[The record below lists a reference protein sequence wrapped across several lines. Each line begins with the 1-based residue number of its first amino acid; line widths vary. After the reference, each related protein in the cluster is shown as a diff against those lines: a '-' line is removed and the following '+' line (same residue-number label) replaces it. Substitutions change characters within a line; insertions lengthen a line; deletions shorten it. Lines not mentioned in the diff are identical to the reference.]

1 VRACATKGKYMTEK
15 KSSKVPASRLSRV
28 GHIGSLAATLMGRSL
43 LSGAGQL
50 VQAKRPSLQNSVLTN
65 ENASSIAQQLSKMR
79 GAAMKV
85 GQMLSM
91 DAGEFLPPHWEPILA
106 TLRAGADS
114 MPKSQLL
121 ETLTR
126 EWGSNWPE
134 HFEYFSFEPVAAASI
149 GQVHKARLK
158 SGEVLAVKVQYPGVA
173 QSIDSDINNVGRLLK
188 MSGMLPKEF
197 EIDSI
202 LSQAKQQLENEAD
215 YIKEAE
221 YISAYSKH
229 LQQDERFIVP
239 SVYVP
244 LSSASILC
252 MQFIEGE
259 PIDTVMQRSEGE
271 RSEVMTALFDLML
284 SELFEF
290 QLIQSD
296 PNFANYLYIPET
308 QQIALL
314 DFGACQR
321 ISEHNQTHY
330 LAMAQAMQNQDKE
343 AMKVAMYALKLL
355 HKNMPSDVES
365 TILEACL
372 IASECL
378 HQDDF
383 NFKQS
388 QLIKRLYDATQILI
402 NNKKAIQSPDFDTA
416 LINRKISGMVLLA
429 NKMQCAI
436 PLRGIVTTKTL
447 GTKC

>member
-1 VRACATKGKYMTEK
+1 M
-15 KSSKVPASRLSRV
+15 
-28 GHIGSLAATLMGRSL
+28 
-43 LSGAGQL
+43 GQL
-50 VQAKRPSLQNSVLTN
+50 LQAKRPSLQSTVFSN

-91 DAGEFLPPHWEPILA
+91 DAGEFLPPEWEPILA
-106 TLRAGADS
+106 SLRAGADS

-121 ETLTR
+121 ETLSR
-126 EWGSNWPE
+126 EWGSDWPE

-158 SGEVLAVKVQYPGVA
+158 SGETLAVKVQYPGVA
-173 QSIDSDINNVGRLLK
+173 QSIGSDINNVGRLLK
-188 MSGMLPKEF
+188 MSGLLPKEF
-197 EIDSI
+197 ELDS
-202 LSQAKQQLENEAD
+202 LLAQAKLQLENEAD

-221 YISAYSKH
+221 YLSAYSKH
-229 LQQDERFIVP
+229 LHHDERFVVP
-239 SVYVP
+239 EVYGP
-244 LSSASILC
+244 LSSSSILC

-259 PIDTVMQRSEGE
+259 TIDTVMQRSERE
-271 RSEVMTALFDLML
+271 RGEVMTALFDLML

-296 PNFANYLYIPET
+296 PNFANYLYMPAS

-330 LAMAQAMQNQDKE
+330 DAMANAMLKQDIE

-355 HKNMPSDVES
+355 NKNMPREVES
-365 TILEACL
+365 TILNACL
-372 IASECL
+372 MASECL
-378 HQDDF
+378 QQDDF

-388 QLIKRLYDATQILI
+388 QLIKRLYGATQILI

-429 NKMQCAI
+429 NKMHCAI
-436 PLRGIVTTKTL
+436 PLRGMVVNKTV
-447 GTKC
+447 GMKC